1 MDDDLCDLLKGL
13 LLLVVE
19 DLVSLRDALN
29 LLVNVGI
36 PRDTLLLLES
46 LHELV
51 EVFGAALEDLLCAR
65 KNSDFGFDLTYNLLH
80 LLVGGILAAKICSV
94 LFEIVALHVLAT
106 TSAGILGLLIIHQL
120 FKRDLLSLDL
130 PQLLVLSFLLL

>member
-1 MDDDLCDLLKGL
+1 LDDDLCDLLKGL

-29 LLVNVGI
+29 LLVYVGI
-36 PRDTLLLLES
+36 PRYALLLLES

-65 KNSDFGFDLTYNLLH
+65 KNCDFGFDLTYNLLH

-94 LFEIVALHVLAT
+94 LFEIVALHVLPT